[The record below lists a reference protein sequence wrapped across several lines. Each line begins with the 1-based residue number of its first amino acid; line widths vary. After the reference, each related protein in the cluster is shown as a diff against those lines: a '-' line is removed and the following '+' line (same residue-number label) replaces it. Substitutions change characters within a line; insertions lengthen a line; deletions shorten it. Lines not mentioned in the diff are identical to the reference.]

1 VSPAPQ
7 ERAGAPNPRVF
18 ICYRRDET
26 AAHAGRLYDAM
37 VARLG
42 EGNVFMD
49 VDMEPGVDFVER
61 INQVVSA
68 CQVLIVVMGPS
79 WATVKDETGELRISD
94 PNDFVR
100 LEVETA
106 LRRPEVTP
114 IPVLVSGA
122 RMPRPEA
129 LPPEVQA
136 ITRRNALELSEARWH
151 YDVERL
157 NSRLD
162 ELLTDVT
169 RTRKAVEPSPAP
181 APAPS
186 PAPVQS
192 AAPILPGARLVLE
205 GMLVAGATALVA
217 RLLAGKIPDGD
228 TTASE
233 IVGVA
238 VRRGITW
245 GATGTALAIWLA
257 IRTKR
262 TDFARLAMLGLL
274 IGVIGGALGGAIWG
288 AIALSPDPD
297 PGSRL
302 KNWLD
307 LATLALTGGFL
318 GALVGGLWRPPR
330 LGVGLA
336 GGVVG
341 GMLGRLIVNLF
352 IADEPSNL
360 EASLAFF
367 VGALAIAGV
376 TLAAMRL
383 LDRGEAKVEP
393 SPLAATDP

>member
-1 VSPAPQ
+1 MTPAPQ
-7 ERAGAPNPRVF
+7 EQAGAPSPRVF
-18 ICYRRDET
+18 ICYRRGET

-42 EGNVFMD
+42 ERNVFMD

-79 WATVKDETGELRISD
+79 WATVKDETGEARIAD

-169 RTRKAVEPSPAP
+169 RTPKAVEPSPTP
-181 APAPS
+181 APVPP
-186 PAPVQS
+186 PAPVQPT
-192 AAPILPGARLVLE
+192 APILPGARLVLE

-217 RLLAGKIPDGD
+217 RLLAGKVPDGN
-228 TTASE
+228 TTAAE
-233 IVGVA
+233 IAGVA
-238 VRRGITW
+238 ARRGITW
-245 GATGTALAIWLA
+245 GATGAALAVWLA

-262 TDFARLAMLGLL
+262 TDFVRLAMLGLL
-274 IGVIGGALGGAIWG
+274 IGVIGGAIGGAIWG
-288 AIALSPDPD
+288 VFALSPDPD

-307 LATLALTGGFL
+307 LGTLALTGGFL
-318 GALVGGLWRPPR
+318 GALIGGLWRPPR
-330 LGVGLA
+330 FGVGLA
-336 GGVVG
+336 GGVAG
-341 GMLGRLIVNLF
+341 GILGRLIVNLF

-367 VGALAIAGV
+367 VGALAITGI
-376 TLAAMRL
+376 TLTTMRV
-383 LDRGEAKVEP
+383 LDHGEAKVKP
-393 SPLAATDP
+393 APLAAADA

>member
-1 VSPAPQ
+1 MTPTPQ
-7 ERAGAPNPRVF
+7 GLAGAPNPRVF
-18 ICYRRDET
+18 ICYRRGET

-37 VARLG
+37 VSRLG
-42 EGNVFMD
+42 ERNVFMD

-79 WATVKDETGELRISD
+79 WATVKDETGEVRIAD

-114 IPVLVSGA
+114 IPVLVSEA
-122 RMPRPEA
+122 RMPRPET

-162 ELLTDVT
+162 ELLTDIT
-169 RTRKAVEPSPAP
+169 RTPKRAEPSPTP
-181 APAPS
+181 APAQPPVS
-186 PAPVQS
+186 VQRPAPTP
-192 AAPILPGARLVLE
+192 AGARPVLE

-217 RLLAGKIPDGD
+217 RLLAGKVPDGN
-228 TTASE
+228 TTAAE
-233 IVGVA
+233 IAGVA

-245 GATGTALAIWLA
+245 GATGAALAIWLGL
-257 IRTKR
+257 RTKR
-262 TDFARLAMLGLL
+262 TDFVRLAMLGLL

-288 AIALSPDPD
+288 VLALLPDPD
-297 PGSRL
+297 PGTRL

-307 LATLALTGGFL
+307 LGTLALTGGFL
-318 GALVGGLWRPPR
+318 GALIGGLGRPPHF
-330 LGVGLA
+330 GAGLA

-341 GMLGRLIVNLF
+341 GALGRLIINLF
-352 IADEPSNL
+352 IADEPSNF
-360 EASLAFF
+360 EASLAFL
-367 VGALAIAGV
+367 VGAVAITGV
-376 TLAAMRL
+376 ALAAMWV
-383 LDRGEAKVEP
+383 LDRGEAKVKP
-393 SPLAATDP
+393 TPLAATDP

>member
-1 VSPAPQ
+1 VTPAPQ
-7 ERAGAPNPRVF
+7 ELAGAPNPRVF
-18 ICYRRDET
+18 ICYRRGET

-42 EGNVFMD
+42 ERNVFMD

-79 WATVKDETGELRISD
+79 WATVKDETGEVRITD

-106 LRRPEVTP
+106 LRRLEVTP

-122 RMPRPEA
+122 LMPRPEV

-169 RTRKAVEPSPAP
+169 RTPKTVESAPTPAP
-181 APAPS
+181 VPR
-186 PAPVQS
+186 PAPVQP
-192 AAPILPGARLVLE
+192 AAPILPGARPVLE

-217 RLLAGKIPDGD
+217 RLLAGKVPDGD
-228 TTASE
+228 TTAAE
-233 IVGVA
+233 IAGVA

-245 GATGTALAIWLA
+245 GATGAALAIWLG
-257 IRTKR
+257 IRAKR
-262 TDFARLAMLGLL
+262 TDFVRLAMLGLL
-274 IGVIGGALGGAIWG
+274 IGVIGGAIGGAVWG
-288 AIALSPDPD
+288 ALALLPDPD
-297 PGSRL
+297 PGTRL

-307 LATLALTGGFL
+307 LGTLALTGGFL
-318 GALVGGLWRPPR
+318 GALIGGLWRPSR
-330 LGVGLA
+330 FGVGLVGGVA
-336 GGVVG
+336 GGA
-341 GMLGRLIVNLF
+341 LGRLIVNLF
-352 IADEPSNL
+352 IADEPSNF

-367 VGALAIAGV
+367 VGALAITGV
-376 TLAAMRL
+376 TLAALRM
-383 LDRGEAKVEP
+383 LDRGEAKIKP
-393 SPLAATDP
+393 APLAATDP